1 MHNKTVKIEDIIE
14 NSRAFGNFRKAVK
27 QQDILDKFEEIF
39 PQFNNNVKA
48 IKINNNILFVKVENS
63 VLRNELNQ
71 KKELMRKKI
80 NQCFKE
86 EILIKDIKFI

>member
-1 MHNKTVKIEDIIE
+1 MHNKTIKIEDFIE
-14 NSRAFGNFRKAVK
+14 SSSAFVNFRKAVK

-63 VLRNELNQ
+63 VLRSELNQ

-80 NQCFKE
+80 NQFFNE
-86 EILIKDIKFI
+86 DILIKDIKFI